1 MRNSR
6 MYLTSLYVTIII
18 FMTLCCTPNGFLY
31 KGVVFHRLA
40 KADDKVFE
48 PRALAEYADTSPR
61 HCGLKCFNHHLCSSF
76 FINKERKVC
85 KLSGEVDARKLIKA
99 PGYRYYVSEGKIL
112 SVTSYARLIISKN

>member
-1 MRNSR
+1 MRSRR

-18 FMTLCCTPNGFLY
+18 CMTLCCTPNGFLY

-48 PRALAEYADTSPR
+48 PRRPLAEYADISPR
-61 HCGLKCFNHHLCSSF
+61 HCGLKCFNNHLCSSF
-76 FINKERKVC
+76 FINKEKKVC

-99 PGYRYYVSEGKIL
+99 PGYRYYVSEGKNL
-112 SVTSYARLIISKN
+112 PVTSSVFD